1 MEKLIMTKIWAS
13 LKLKSMSS
21 GRRKSPKILPKL
33 RETSK
38 LAKIYNCLAL

>member
-1 MEKLIMTKIWAS
+1 MTKTWAS

-21 GRRKSPKILPKL
+21 GRRKNPKIQLLPKL